1 MFMKISWKS
10 LGFGKGKP
18 RNIHENVMEI
28 SGGFETLFLD
38 QHADDWNMS
47 AIPSPPLTN
56 TVCGKILRPKRIAY
70 KDHWD
75 TIGTPCGSIKNII
88 Q

>member
-1 MFMKISWKS
+1 MEISRVWE
-10 LGFGKGKP
+10 GKT

-38 QHADDWNMS
+38 QHADDWNLS

-56 TVCGKILRPKRIAY
+56 TVCGKKSASQKNCIQRSLGYHRDTLRI
-70 KDHWD
+70 D
-75 TIGTPCGSIKNII
+75 
-88 Q
+88 